1 MSLIRYVMYGAT
13 TRARPRQRGWRGG
26 SARRVAAWGVRGAGR
41 CGAGRAERARAASPG
56 YGGRKQPKLVSQ
68 KKKRLLH
75 QPSPGSSQR
84 PVREASEAHGKT
96 EGKSASLPFGRCG
109 VPRHASARD
118 AARCGCRALREV
130 VAHLCSRLRL
140 HHEAAGVRVPLRA
153 ANLGRLPHL
162 TCCGRDRAQPT
173 LPRGVPLGA
182 NPSCSPGCAG
192 LGSRPMGL
200 QRQPQFSSSY
210 ILHLPRQIV
219 DEAAAERVES
229 TARTTSSKRQ
239 RCAPAPAAMP
249 TSTGPFWFWSTCCAC
264 CATRSRPLP
273 RHGSGRER
281 VV

>member
-1 MSLIRYVMYGAT
+1 MAALTAE
-13 TRARPRQRGWRGG
+13 APPRWSGLRW
-26 SARRVAAWGVRGAGR
+26 
-41 CGAGRAERARAASPG
+41 
-56 YGGRKQPKLVSQ
+56 
-68 KKKRLLH
+68 
-75 QPSPGSSQR
+75 
-84 PVREASEAHGKT
+84 
-96 EGKSASLPFGRCG
+96 
-109 VPRHASARD
+109 HACARD
-118 AARCGCRALREV
+118 AAHRGFRPPRE
-130 VAHLCSRLRL
+130 AIPHLRLRPRL
-140 HHEAAGVRVPLRA
+140 QHGAAGVREPSRA
-153 ANLGRLPHL
+153 ANLGHLPHL
-162 TCCGRDRAQPT
+162 TCCEQHRATPT

-192 LGSRPMGL
+192 HLSPPMGL